1 MNNAAQHQGTAVIT
15 GASGGIGAVYADRLA
30 RRGYDLIIVARH
42 RDRLNQQASRISAET
57 GRSVEVAAVDL
68 NDPQALRA
76 FEATLRQDAS
86 VTLLV
91 NNAGVGTHTSLLES
105 DIDRMEQMIDLNV
118 IALTRLTYA
127 VVPGMVARGQGAIIN
142 IASIVGIAPEILN
155 GAFVLGDAGLLD
167 GKRVTTHWAHAQAL
181 EARVPQAR
189 VESDRIFITDGAVW
203 TSAGMTAGLDMA
215 LGMVEK
221 DLGAEV
227 ARAVAHRLVMHHR
240 RSGGQT
246 QHSEMLALSPRSDR
260 IQSALEYARK
270 NLSRALTVDEL
281 ADVVHLSP
289 RQFSRL
295 FREETGKSPAKA
307 IEGLRLEAARL
318 MIEQS
323 RLSMDAIAREAG
335 FRDRRHMREV
345 FVRGFGVPPQALRQ
359 GRSSSRA
366 A

>member
-1 MNNAAQHQGTAVIT
+1 MHKIGFLLAEGFQLLALSTPSVFEFANLVIGEPFYVLETWSEQG
-15 GASGGIGAVYADRLA
+15 GAVRSSAGVTVSSLPLSD
-30 RRGYDLIIVARH
+30 VARA
-42 RDRLNQQASRISAET
+42 DTWLVGGVINPLEAPASAA
-57 GRSVEVAAVDL
+57 VAAF
-68 NDPQALRA
+68 LRA
-76 FEATLRQDAS
+76 APDHSRRI
-86 VTLLV
+86 
-91 NNAGVGTHTSLLES
+91 AGICT
-105 DIDRMEQMIDLNV
+105 
-118 IALTRLTYA
+118 
-127 VVPGMVARGQGAIIN
+127 
-142 IASIVGIAPEILN
+142 

>member
-1 MNNAAQHQGTAVIT
+1 MHKIGFLLAEGFQLLALSTPSVFEFANLVIGEPFYVLETWSEQG
-15 GASGGIGAVYADRLA
+15 GAVRSSAGVTVSSQPLSD
-30 RRGYDLIIVARH
+30 VARA
-42 RDRLNQQASRISAET
+42 DTWLVGGVINPLEAPASAA
-57 GRSVEVAAVDL
+57 VAAF
-68 NDPQALRA
+68 LRA
-76 FEATLRQDAS
+76 APGHSRRI
-86 VTLLV
+86 
-91 NNAGVGTHTSLLES
+91 AGICT
-105 DIDRMEQMIDLNV
+105 
-118 IALTRLTYA
+118 
-127 VVPGMVARGQGAIIN
+127 
-142 IASIVGIAPEILN
+142 

-227 ARAVAHRLVMHHR
+227 ARAVAHRLVMHYR

>member
-1 MNNAAQHQGTAVIT
+1 MHKIGFLLAEGFQLLALSTPSVFEFANLVIGEPFYVLETWSEQG
-15 GASGGIGAVYADRLA
+15 GAVRSSAGVTVSSQPLSD
-30 RRGYDLIIVARH
+30 VARA
-42 RDRLNQQASRISAET
+42 DTWLVGGVINPLEAPASAA
-57 GRSVEVAAVDL
+57 VAAF
-68 NDPQALRA
+68 LRA
-76 FEATLRQDAS
+76 APGHSRRI
-86 VTLLV
+86 
-91 NNAGVGTHTSLLES
+91 AGICT
-105 DIDRMEQMIDLNV
+105 
-118 IALTRLTYA
+118 
-127 VVPGMVARGQGAIIN
+127 
-142 IASIVGIAPEILN
+142 

-281 ADVVHLSP
+281 ADMVHLSP

>member
-1 MNNAAQHQGTAVIT
+1 MHKIGFLLAEGFQLLALSTPSVFEFANLVIGEPFYVLETWSEQG
-15 GASGGIGAVYADRLA
+15 GAVRSSAGVTVSSLPLSD
-30 RRGYDLIIVARH
+30 VARA
-42 RDRLNQQASRISAET
+42 DTWLVGGVINPLEAPASAA
-57 GRSVEVAAVDL
+57 VAAF
-68 NDPQALRA
+68 LRA
-76 FEATLRQDAS
+76 APGHSRRI
-86 VTLLV
+86 
-91 NNAGVGTHTSLLES
+91 AGICT
-105 DIDRMEQMIDLNV
+105 
-118 IALTRLTYA
+118 
-127 VVPGMVARGQGAIIN
+127 
-142 IASIVGIAPEILN
+142 

-167 GKRVTTHWAHAQAL
+167 GKRATTHWAHAGAL